1 MLILAWLL
9 IIPSFMFT
17 SVTRLIE
24 ITIRV
29 GLLVYDRHT
38 NGSPDKPLT
47 GALARLTGL
56 DGFAQLAYL
65 PVYPAQSGWPHE
77 GFAFRCRP
85 AAYPAYRQHQL
96 QSILIFH
103 IDTLSS

>member
-1 MLILAWLL
+1 MLHA
-9 IIPSFMFT
+9 
-17 SVTRLIE
+17 
-24 ITIRV
+24 
-29 GLLVYDRHT
+29 
-38 NGSPDKPLT
+38 NGSQNKLLT